1 MDVGVSPGSP
11 TLVPGS
17 SSLSDLA
24 SSPPQRAMELLL
36 AQNEALAVVAGSA
49 PLSEALMALTCIVET
64 YSDGDAVA
72 AILLLDAETNC
83 LHTAAAPSLPAEY
96 CAAIDGIQAAAHV
109 GTCCDAAA
117 RNRIVVTPNIAQAE
131 AWRGLSQLPLA
142 IGLKSAW
149 SVPINGS
156 DGRVLGTFGTYFRT
170 CREPTAAE
178 REIVIG

>member
-11 TLVPGS
+11 NLVPGS

-36 AQNEALAVVAGSA
+36 AQNEALA
-49 PLSEALMALTCIVET
+49 
-64 YSDGDAVA
+64 
-72 AILLLDAETNC
+72 
-83 LHTAAAPSLPAEY
+83 
-96 CAAIDGIQAAAHV
+96 
-109 GTCCDAAA
+109 
-117 RNRIVVTPNIAQAE
+117 
-131 AWRGLSQLPLA
+131 

-156 DGRVLGTFGTYFRT
+156 EGRVLGTFGTYFRT

-178 REIVIG
+178 REIVIGLCRAAALAIERRRADAARMENERKLHVALGAAELGAWTFRYDDHRWELDERAQALYQTGASVVYHDEAVIERIMHPDDI